1 MAFLITLTKG
11 AKKVMKGNSELMDHE
26 TIDSKLY
33 SISEIS
39 EAIDLD
45 HAYVLALS
53 RKGAFKY
60 LVVDGRIKITE
71 SELEKLKVF
80 MSFVNHL
87 VKVLN
92 EEKVIIALK
101 SRKEN

>member
-1 MAFLITLTKG
+1 MAFLITIMIG

-45 HAYVLALS
+45 QAYVLALS
-53 RKGAFKY
+53 QKGAFKY
-60 LVVDGRIKITE
+60 LVEDGRIKVTE

-80 MSFVNHL
+80 MSFVKHL
-87 VKVLN
+87 AKVLN
-92 EEKVIIALK
+92 EEIAVIKLK
-101 SRKEN
+101 SQKGN